1 MFSIYDLGSQEA
13 IQASMNMR
21 RRTNRGKGTLETV
34 REAVSIV
41 GGRLSYLSRVSKARD
56 MLEMA
61 NHLKTVE
68 KGWLLSRIGLIRDCD
83 DDVMDE
89 VSIIPIIE
97 LSALIYCSQQKWSSC
112 SWLLLQEFVK
122 RRKAQEDELKQKFEA
137 GEAEESALDDLPLP
151 SIPYVSMTL
160 KLVLLPGSVYEM
172 LA

>member
-1 MFSIYDLGSQEA
+1 MLSVYDLDNTEA
-13 IQASMNMR
+13 IQASMHIRHSSR
-21 RRTNRGKGTLETV
+21 RKMENIETV

-68 KGWLLSRIGLIRDCD
+68 KGWLLSRIGLIQDCD

-89 VSIIPIIE
+89 VRAIPE
-97 LSALIYCSQQKWSSC
+97 LNSLILICVFQQKWSSC

-122 RRKAQEDELKQKFEA
+122 RRKAQEDELKEKIEA
-137 GEAEESALDDLPLP
+137 GEADESAWDHLPLP
-151 SIPYVSMTL
+151 AITYVSVTLKPVSIPS
-160 KLVLLPGSVYEM
+160 
-172 LA
+172 